1 MSDITTLAGLLDL
14 VRERITAGLGDRDA
28 AARLPVLAT
37 RDAQGWP
44 SVRTMVLRGFDAA
57 DWTLDVHSDAD
68 AAKVLQITDGPR
80 AAIQF
85 WDAEASLQVRMR
97 AHVIRLPHEQE
108 KALWAEVP
116 EQSRDQYG
124 AVPPPG
130 TPIAA
135 AEAWR
140 PNPRPARFAVLRA
153 RVLRIE
159 ALHLGEIH
167 RRARYEREEGWQGSW
182 LVP

>member
-1 MSDITTLAGLLDL
+1 MSDITTLAGLLEL
-14 VRERITAGLGDRDA
+14 VRTRIEAGLHDRDA

-37 RDAQGWP
+37 RDAEGWP
-44 SVRTMVLRGFDAA
+44 SARSMVLRDFDPGE
-57 DWTLDVHSDAD
+57 WTLDIHSDAD
-68 AAKVLQITDGPR
+68 AAKVLQLTDAPR

-85 WDAEASLQVRMR
+85 WDAEVALQVRMR
-97 AHVIRLPHEQE
+97 AHVVRLPHEEE
-108 KALWAEVP
+108 KALWEEVP
-116 EQSRDQYG
+116 DDARARYG

-135 AEAWR
+135 HDAWH

-153 RVLRIE
+153 RVLRVE
-159 ALHLGEIH
+159 ALHLGETY
-167 RRARYEREEGWQGSW
+167 RRARFEREEGWQGSW

>member
-1 MSDITTLAGLLDL
+1 MSDITTLSGLLDL
-14 VRERITAGLGDRDA
+14 VRARIEAARGNCDA

-44 SVRTMVLRGFDAA
+44 SARTMVLRGFDAA
-57 DWTLDVHSDAD
+57 DWTLDLHSDAD
-68 AAKVLQITDGPR
+68 AAKVLQLTDGPR
-80 AAIQF
+80 AALHF

-97 AHVIRLPHEQE
+97 AHVVRLPHEEE
-108 KALWAEVP
+108 KVLWEEVP
-116 EQSRDQYG
+116 DGARAQYG
-124 AVPPPG
+124 TVPPPG

-135 AEAWR
+135 ADAWH

-159 ALHLGEIH
+159 ALHLGDIH

>member
-1 MSDITTLAGLLDL
+1 MSDITTLAGLLGL
-14 VRERITAGLGDRDA
+14 ARERITAGLGDRDA

-44 SVRTMVLRGFDAA
+44 SARTMVLRSFDAR
-57 DWTLDVHSDAD
+57 DWTLDIHSDAD
-68 AAKVLQITDGPR
+68 AAKVLQLTDGPR
-80 AAIQF
+80 AAIHV
-85 WDAEASLQVRMR
+85 WDAEASLQIRMR
-97 AHVIRLPHEQE
+97 AHVVRLPYDEE
-108 KALWAEVP
+108 KGLWEEVP
-116 EQSRDQYG
+116 ESARAQYG

-135 AEAWR
+135 AEAWH

-153 RVLRIE
+153 RVLRVE
-159 ALHLGEIH
+159 LLHIGEIH

>member
-14 VRERITAGLGDRDA
+14 VRARIMAGLTDKDA
-28 AARLPVLAT
+28 ASRLPVLAT

-44 SVRTMVLRGFDAA
+44 SARSMVLRGFDAG

-68 AAKVLQITDGPR
+68 AAKVLQLTDGPR
-80 AAIQF
+80 AMLQF

-108 KALWAEVP
+108 KALWEQVP
-116 EQSRDQYG
+116 EAARSQYG
-124 AVPPPG
+124 TVPPPG

-135 AEAWR
+135 ADAWH

-153 RVLRIE
+153 RILRIE
-159 ALHLGEIH
+159 ALHIGDIH
-167 RRARYEREEGWQGSW
+167 RRARFEREEGWQGSW

>member
-1 MSDITTLAGLLDL
+1 MSDITTLAGLLGL
-14 VRERITAGLGDRDA
+14 ARERITAGLGDRDA

-44 SVRTMVLRGFDAA
+44 SARTMVLRSFDAR
-57 DWTLDVHSDAD
+57 DWTLDIHSDAD
-68 AAKVLQITDGPR
+68 AAKVLQLTDGPR
-80 AAIQF
+80 AAIHV
-85 WDAEASLQVRMR
+85 WDAEASLQIRMR
-97 AHVIRLPHEQE
+97 AHVVRLPHDEE
-108 KALWAEVP
+108 KGLWEEVP
-116 EQSRDQYG
+116 ESARAQYG

-135 AEAWR
+135 AEAWH

-153 RVLRIE
+153 RVLRVE
-159 ALHLGEIH
+159 LLHIGEIH